1 MLLHSIRVSLM
12 AFAAALILT
21 ACGGGSSTKP
31 EPPVGGIT
39 VVPGD
44 TQATISWLATPGV
57 EYWIYVAPNNANLN
71 LENWLETAGST
82 YRLNVTSPY
91 VFTGLTN
98 GTPYSFFLTGRI
110 NQGPG
115 SDATPTVTVTPQP

>member
-1 MLLHSIRVSLM
+1 MLLYSIRVSLM

-39 VVPGD
+39 VVAGD

-57 EYWIYVAPNNANLN
+57 EYWIYAAENKPNLN
-71 LENWLETAGST
+71 LDNWLETAGST

-98 GTPYSFFLTGRI
+98 GRSYSFFLTGRI